1 MTTNE
6 EFDTTPVY
14 RFVKG
19 NPMKAIIAAAI
30 VVATCGMASANE
42 WSAKDDKGLK
52 VYNLRDGSA
61 TLDLVCDPDNL
72 WEPPE
77 YHLVVKQGGNILD
90 GSSVEIKKGEEAL
103 TMPLSGGSILSTD
116 RDGWN
121 KLIELLSQPGLIE
134 FHAGENTVALNAT
147 SALTSGCARQAA
159 E

>member
-1 MTTNE
+1 MTTDE

-30 VVATCGMASANE
+30 LIGTCGMASANE

-61 TLDLVCDPDNL
+61 TVDLVCDPDNL

-77 YHLVVKQGGNILD
+77 YHLVVKQSGNVLD
-90 GSSVEIKKGEEAL
+90 GSTVEIRKGEEAL

-116 RDGWN
+116 REGWN

-134 FHAGENTVALNAT
+134 FAAGGNTVALNAAN
-147 SALTSGCARQAA
+147 ALTSDCERPAA